1 MEKQVTRLEMSEML
15 VKLDEAKETNVKLIA
30 EIDKSLG
37 GIGGSIAEN
46 RAFYL
51 MVKSKLAKVMTEQ
64 EELYKS
70 IVLSL
75 YNRVNK

>member
-1 MEKQVTRLEMSEML
+1 MKKEVTRLEMSEML
-15 VKLDEAKETNVKLIA
+15 VKLDEAKETNDKLMA
-30 EIDKSLG
+30 ELDNSLKG
-37 GIGGSIAEN
+37 GGSFFIEN
-46 RAFYL
+46 RKYYKREKEEL
-51 MVKSKLAKVMTEQ
+51 QKVMEEQ

>member
-1 MEKQVTRLEMSEML
+1 MEKKVTRLEMSEML
-15 VKLDEAKETNVKLIA
+15 VKLDECKETNDKLIA
-30 EIDKSLG
+30 ELDNSLKG
-37 GIGGSIAEN
+37 MGAYFPKN
-46 RAFYL
+46 REFYL
-51 MVKSKLAKVMTEQ
+51 SQKEQLQKVMEEQ

>member
-1 MEKQVTRLEMSEML
+1 MEKEVTRLEMSEML
-15 VKLDEAKETNVKLIA
+15 VKLDEAKETNEKLIA
-30 EIDKSLG
+30 ELDNSLK
-37 GIGGSIAEN
+37 GIGARFPEN
-46 RAFYL
+46 REFYL
-51 MVKSKLAKVMTEQ
+51 SEKSELSKVMEEQ

>member
-1 MEKQVTRLEMSEML
+1 MEKPVTRLEMSEML
-15 VKLDEAKETNVKLIA
+15 VKLDEAKETNEKLIA
-30 EIDKSLG
+30 ELDNSLKGVG
-37 GIGGSIAEN
+37 GNYINTRE
-46 RAFYL
+46 FYRNE
-51 MVKSKLAKVMTEQ
+51 KAKLQKVMKEQ

>member
-46 RAFYL
+46 REFYL
-51 MVKSKLAKVMTEQ
+51 MEKSKLAKVMTEQ